1 MLTLGT
7 LSSVILLAIGLGL
20 YIVQT
25 RSLTPTL
32 EDSWI
37 LGRENLF
44 HIVEV
49 MLKAL
54 WSNRAYSFMASG
66 ILLLMF
72 TQYLRVMAS
81 VIYIFMVKDW
91 KYVGV
96 TLTILPILTMSL
108 LGYFNLQEGTST
120 RLTRKI

>member
-1 MLTLGT
+1 M
-7 LSSVILLAIGLGL
+7 
-20 YIVQT
+20 
-25 RSLTPTL
+25 
-32 EDSWI
+32 
-37 LGRENLF
+37 
-44 HIVEV
+44 
-49 MLKAL
+49 KAL